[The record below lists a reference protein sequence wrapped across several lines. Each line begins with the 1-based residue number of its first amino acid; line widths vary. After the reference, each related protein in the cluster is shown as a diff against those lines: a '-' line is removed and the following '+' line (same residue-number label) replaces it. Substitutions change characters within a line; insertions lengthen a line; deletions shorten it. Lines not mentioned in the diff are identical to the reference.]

1 MSILTRTPADVQ
13 PIEWHTDEPTPLDC
27 LVAPAE
33 DAISGFPG
41 DAADLADLLN
51 GSDFEAPRFDRYAVQ
66 PRFLRL
72 LNQDGYVVVDRSRD
86 GLVVF
91 FSVSRRECEDYATD
105 ANAEDWPDL
114 GRWWEV
120 QAPSEHFDR
129 PVRLAP
135 QSPHQ
140 ADRTIEQLGLVEF
153 PEF

>member
-1 MSILTRTPADVQ
+1 MQAYHEVEFHATEDCPLECRIAPAD
-13 PIEWHTDEPTPLDC
+13 D
-27 LVAPAE
+27 AE
-33 DAISGFPG
+33 VCFPG
-41 DAADLADLLN
+41 DAETLAELIN
-51 GSDFEAPRFDRYAVQ
+51 GSDFEPPRFDRYAVQ
-66 PRFLRL
+66 SRFLRL

-86 GLVVF
+86 GLVVY
-91 FSVSRRECEDYATD
+91 FSVSRRECEDHATD

-140 ADRTIEQLGLVEF
+140 ADRTIEQLGLVEYPPF
-153 PEF
+153 